1 MAKSL
6 DLPAMPRPS
15 PRAPA
20 SSPSSEAG
28 LQLHLPLF
36 ELPAPPRAPAPP
48 AAAPQQLLLHPRSN
62 RQVLLDAHP
71 IGYELKRARRR
82 SIGFVVGEEG
92 LSVSAPRWVPQGD
105 IDAALQ
111 AKAGWIV
118 RKLREQGERVQRLAA
133 ARVQWRDGVELPF
146 LGRPLQVVLGGSGRE
161 AQWCDA
167 THAGAPAR
175 LRLPLPAETEPTR
188 IRDALLRWLQRQALQ
203 HYTER
208 CDHYAARLGVQ
219 VRQLRL
225 SAAHTRWGSA
235 TSSGTIRL
243 HWRLM
248 HFPPEVIDYVV
259 VHELAHLRE
268 MNHSPAFWA
277 VVHSVL
283 PDADAARL
291 ALKHTT
297 LPVFD

>member
-1 MAKSL
+1 MADSL
-6 DLPAMPRPS
+6 DSSAMPPPS

-20 SSPSSEAG
+20 SSEAG

-36 ELPAPPRAPAPP
+36 DVSAPPPAVP
-48 AAAPQQLLLHPRSN
+48 AAPLLHPRSN
-62 RQVLLDAHP
+62 RHVLLDVQRV
-71 IGYELKRARRR
+71 GYELKRVRRR
-82 SIGFVVGEEG
+82 SIGFVVGEHG

-105 IDAALQ
+105 IDGALQ
-111 AKAGWIV
+111 AKAGWIL
-118 RKLREQGERVQRLAA
+118 RKLHEQADRRQRLDA
-133 ARVQWRDGVELPF
+133 ARVQWRDGIELPF
-146 LGRPLQVVLGGSGRE
+146 LGRPLCVALGGAGRE
-161 AQWCDA
+161 PQWTDG
-167 THAGAPAR
+167 TPAR
-175 LRLPLPAETEPTR
+175 LLLPLPAQAEPAR
-188 IRDALLRWLQRQALQ
+188 IREAVLRWLQRSALQ

-248 HFPPEVIDYVV
+248 HFPPEVVDYVV

-277 VVHSVL
+277 VVRSVL
-283 PDADAARL
+283 PDPEPSRQ

>member
-1 MAKSL
+1 MGEIDDSL
-6 DLPAMPRPS
+6 DSAAMPRPS

-20 SSPSSEAG
+20 SSEAG

-36 ELPAPPRAPAPP
+36 DPP
-48 AAAPQQLLLHPRSN
+48 AAPSQPLVAPAALTTPLLHPRSN
-62 RQVLLDAHP
+62 RHVLLDQRRV
-71 IGYELKRARRR
+71 GYELKRARRR
-82 SIGFVVGEEG
+82 SIGFVVGEDG
-92 LSVSAPRWVPQGD
+92 LSVSAPRWVAQGD
-105 IDAALQ
+105 IDGALQ
-111 AKAGWIV
+111 AKAGWIL
-118 RKLREQGERVQRLAA
+118 RKLHEQGDRLQRLAA

-146 LGRPLQVVLGGSGRE
+146 LGRPLRVSLGGAGRE
-161 AQWCDA
+161 ALWHDGNP
-167 THAGAPAR
+167 AGLLLPLAAQAEPAR
-175 LRLPLPAETEPTR
+175 
-188 IRDALLRWLQRQALQ
+188 IREAVLRWLQRRALQ
-203 HYTER
+203 HYAER
-208 CDHYAARLGVQ
+208 CDHYAAQLGVQ

-235 TSSGTIRL
+235 TSTGTIRL

-277 VVHSVL
+277 VVRSVL
-283 PDADAARL
+283 PDPEPSRL